1 VTLEL
6 RPLDDLRFQDLVT
19 HARKQIAL
27 RCPEWTE
34 HNVSDPGITLIEQ
47 FASMI
52 EMLGYRID
60 RIPERV
66 HVALLRLLDIELAP
80 PVAATAELEFRLAG
94 AAVREVTIPAHDT
107 EVTSIAGTGE
117 EPIAFQVAKTFV
129 IRPLRPVAVAL
140 RRGGRVFSLAVSQGV

>member
-19 HARKQIAL
+19 RARKRVAV
-27 RCPEWTE
+27 RCPEWDE
-34 HNVSDPGITLIEQ
+34 HNVSDPGITLIEE

-60 RIPERV
+60 RIPERL

-80 PVAATAELEFRLAG
+80 PVAATAALEFRLA
-94 AAVREVTIPAHDT
+94 AAAERGRQDDLDRLLDVDLVARQRDPAAIVDAEREREAAAED
-107 EVTSIAGTGE
+107 
-117 EPIAFQVAKTFV
+117 
-129 IRPLRPVAVAL
+129 
-140 RRGGRVFSLAVSQGV
+140 RRHPSRT